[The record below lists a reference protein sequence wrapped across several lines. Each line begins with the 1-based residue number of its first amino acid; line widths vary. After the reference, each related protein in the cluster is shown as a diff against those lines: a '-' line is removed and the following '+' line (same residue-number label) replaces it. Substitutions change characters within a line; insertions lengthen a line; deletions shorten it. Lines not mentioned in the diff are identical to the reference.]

1 MKIKKYC
8 PRCLGGDKGEEITK
22 EKRDDIDYDYECI
35 NCDENFYGFELYVET
50 DAIEINKNKTK

>member
-1 MKIKKYC
+1 MKTIKIKKYC
-8 PRCLGGDKGEEITK
+8 PRCLEPISK
-22 EKRDDIDYDYECI
+22 EKRDDVDYDYECI

>member
-35 NCDENFYGFELYVET
+35 NCDENFYEFELVK
-50 DAIEINKNKTK
+50 EIIKIK